1 MGADERTDLG
11 ARLATRL
18 VSTCVV
24 IAVLPLIAAAILLA
38 SVTEDFL
45 PGAYVWQL
53 GAIFLGAAILSC
65 GVGRLL
71 DNHRSSYMRRL
82 RRSLRA
88 VGTGDFSRRL
98 PVKDDD
104 WRLLTEAYNDMIADL
119 ASRNESMEDQAREL
133 GTSLRHLQDE
143 LNALTMENARLRAE
157 AQRQGRSMSTL
168 QEFSQAVSAS
178 PGADRICGQ
187 LLEAM
192 ESALSFDLA
201 YALLCDDDHP
211 QGVPVAIVDK
221 SRGLR
226 LTGRFVNELPSLQS
240 LPGTAFARQVIE
252 ASTPMRAADQDDDRS
267 GGPSPRRHLLGIP
280 FRAKDRPL
288 GAIILAGS
296 QPRAFSKQDERVA
309 TALVAQAAMAV
320 DNLRLLEEAGKVESL
335 RELDRLKS
343 ELISTVSHELRT
355 PLASIKGYISTLLRP
370 DVNWDDASKAEFLQI
385 VDEESDRLQALID
398 NLLQMSR
405 IDAGMLRIDRQPVQL
420 SRLAHRV
427 ARRARLRAPNHRIAV
442 LFPNDVQEVAVDAA
456 QIEQV
461 LNNQVDNAV
470 KYSTAGSRITIRGDV
485 VDGAI
490 RVSVSDE
497 GIGISPQHLER
508 IFERF
513 YRVDTTE
520 TKRIHGTGLG
530 LSICR
535 GIIEAHNGKI
545 FAESAPGH
553 GSTFT
558 FVLPLEPLP
567 PDQLSVTALSG
578 G

>member
-1 MGADERTDLG
+1 MGADGRADLG

-18 VSTCVV
+18 VPTCAV
-24 IAVLPLIAAAILLA
+24 IALLPLVAATILLA
-38 SVTEDFL
+38 RGTEGFL
-45 PGAYVWQL
+45 SEAHVWQL
-53 GAIFLGAAILSC
+53 GAVFIGAAILSC

-71 DNHRSSYMRRL
+71 ESHRSTGMRRL
-82 RRSLRA
+82 RRGLHV
-88 VGTGDFSRRL
+88 VGAGDFSRRL
-98 PVKDDD
+98 PVGDDE
-104 WRLLTEAYNDMIADL
+104 WKLLAEAYNDMVAGL
-119 ASRNESMEDQAREL
+119 ANHYEEL
-133 GTSLRHLQDE
+133 EEQMRHLDALSRHLQDE
-143 LNALTMENARLRAE
+143 LNALAMDNARLRAE
-157 AQRQGRSMSTL
+157 AQRQGQSMSTL
-168 QEFSQAVSAS
+168 QEFSRVLSAS
-178 PGADRICGQ
+178 PGADGICGQ

-192 ESALSFDLA
+192 ESALSFDMA

-211 QGVPVAIVDK
+211 QGVLVAIVDR
-221 SRGLR
+221 SRQLR

-240 LPGTAFARQVIE
+240 LPGTSFARQVVE
-252 ASTPMRAADQDDDRS
+252 SSSPLRAADQDDDGNGS
-267 GGPSPRRHLLGIP
+267 VSPRRHLLGIP
-280 FRAKDRPL
+280 FRAKDRSL
-288 GAIILAGS
+288 GAIVLAGS
-296 QPRAFSKQDERVA
+296 QPRAFSRQDERVA
-309 TALVAQAAMAV
+309 SALVAQAAMAV

-370 DVNWDDASKAEFLQI
+370 DVNWDEASKAEFLQI

-405 IDAGMLRIDRQPVQL
+405 IDAGMLRIDKQPVQL
-420 SRLAHRV
+420 SRLVHRV
-427 ARRARLRAPNHRIAV
+427 ARKARLRAPNHRIAV
-442 LFPNDVQEVAVDAA
+442 LFSNDAQEVAVDAA

-461 LNNQVDNAV
+461 LNNLVDNAV
-470 KYSTAGSRITIRGDV
+470 KYSPAGSRIVIRGETE
-485 VDGAI
+485 DGAVK
-490 RVSVSDE
+490 VSVSDE
-497 GIGISPQHLER
+497 GIGISPQHLAR

-535 GIIEAHNGKI
+535 GIIEAHSGKI
-545 FAESAPGH
+545 FAKSTPGH

-567 PDQLSVTALSG
+567 PDQLSLTALSG